1 MMKKITF
8 LATLLFITTISLAQK
23 KEKIKGSK
31 IITHTINTVEAF
43 DNIEIEDNLEV
54 FLVKSESPSVE
65 IEADDNLHD
74 AINFA
79 VAGNTLRI
87 YTLKNVISA
96 KKFSIRINYTEN
108 LKLVVAKGETV
119 INALNNLQAENIT
132 IKNYDK
138 SKSFLNV
145 ESDYFTLILNDKA
158 EAELNV
164 KAQNT
169 TLELSKNAELEALV
183 ASPEVKI
190 DMYEKSDI
198 KIEGDAENVKLRLD
212 NNSNLDAKKFTAKN
226 LEITI
231 EGYAK
236 ADVNVTKEI
245 TIDASGKSEIELY
258 GEPKIEIN
266 KFTNSTTLYKK
277 EF

>member
-1 MMKKITF
+1 MKKITF